1 METKAVYGVAD
12 AIADAFAPRSR
23 QPRVPDDMVRELES
37 VRRVTSY
44 HRDRFLKD
52 ARRRNRIIPSERDV
66 EMAVLEA
73 LHREKAGE

>member
-1 METKAVYGVAD
+1 MATKAVYGVVD
-12 AIADAFAPRSR
+12 AIADAFSPRPR
-23 QPRVPDDMVRELES
+23 QPRVPDDMIRELES

-52 ARRRNRIIPSERDV
+52 ACRRNRTVPSERDV